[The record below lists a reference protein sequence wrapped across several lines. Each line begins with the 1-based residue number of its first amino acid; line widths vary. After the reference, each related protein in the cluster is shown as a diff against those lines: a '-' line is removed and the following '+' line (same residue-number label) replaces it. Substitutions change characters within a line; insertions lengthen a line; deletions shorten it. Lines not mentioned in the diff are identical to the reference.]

1 MLIFA
6 INFLLG
12 IIVFSYKSTLDIS
25 YLEFSVFL
33 AIFLLIFA
41 TFSRFKVVSINLG
54 FFLLGFA
61 WMGVFSAYVLESRVA
76 DEFLYKPINIYGEIT
91 SLVEADDKRSKFIF
105 TSKKPFESKLK
116 LSWYAKNTPKLKTGD
131 FYNLVVK
138 LKQNNSFQNSG
149 GFDFEKYLFYEQID
163 ATGYVRNSPD
173 NKFINHNSDLSINSV
188 RTTIRDSLLPLFNKF
203 SFGGVLN
210 ALIIGDRSLID
221 KNNWELFTQTNT
233 THLSVISG
241 LHIGLISGFVF
252 LFAGF
257 IWRRCSSCIAK
268 VPYQII
274 GSYFGLAS
282 AIIYALIAGLSIPT
296 QRALIMASVVFISL
310 ILRRNHSSW
319 QLYGIALI
327 AVLIFNPLSIFSI
340 GFWLSFYV
348 VAVIIYALDRCK
360 GKHWAYQLLYIQLLI
375 SIATLPLIAW
385 FFASGSVLSPIANLI
400 AIPVFSFITTPLAL
414 IGAIF
419 HAFGF
424 ESLSYLSLLIANE
437 ALEALSYVLKFIS
450 SVSFNTWNYGHNS
463 NLELIL
469 LIIAVFLLLIP
480 KDLKLRIVAL
490 VLIISVFLNNPNKIN
505 NNEFLVTTLDVGQG
519 LAIVVKTKDHA
530 LLFDTGASYPSG
542 FNLGNAV
549 VIPYLRSQ
557 HINQLDKVIISH
569 GDNDHIGG
577 FKSINDALTINEII
591 TSVPDKIPSS
601 ISCNTAQNW
610 SWNDVYF
617 EILHPKDKFTGNNA
631 SCVIKV
637 SNNKHSVLLSAD
649 IEKKAENHLIATIRD
664 KLSSSVLIVPHHGS
678 KTSSTIDFL
687 QAVNPKH
694 AIVSAGFKNRFNHP
708 ASKVVKRYNNL
719 NINLLNTSCSGQ
731 IDIYIGNKIRI
742 NEYRQDN
749 ARYYLRQ
756 C

>member
-33 AIFLLIFA
+33 AIFLLVFA
-41 TFSRFKVVSINLG
+41 TFSHFKAVSINLG

-252 LFAGF
+252 FFAGF
-257 IWRRCSSCIAK
+257 IWRRCSRCIAK

-327 AVLIFNPLSIFSI
+327 AVLIFNPLSIF
-340 GFWLSFYV
+340 
-348 VAVIIYALDRCK
+348 
-360 GKHWAYQLLYIQLLI
+360 
-375 SIATLPLIAW
+375 
-385 FFASGSVLSPIANLI
+385 
-400 AIPVFSFITTPLAL
+400 
-414 IGAIF
+414 
-419 HAFGF
+419 
-424 ESLSYLSLLIANE
+424 
-437 ALEALSYVLKFIS
+437 
-450 SVSFNTWNYGHNS
+450 
-463 NLELIL
+463 
-469 LIIAVFLLLIP
+469 
-480 KDLKLRIVAL
+480 
-490 VLIISVFLNNPNKIN
+490 
-505 NNEFLVTTLDVGQG
+505 
-519 LAIVVKTKDHA
+519 
-530 LLFDTGASYPSG
+530 
-542 FNLGNAV
+542 
-549 VIPYLRSQ
+549 
-557 HINQLDKVIISH
+557 
-569 GDNDHIGG
+569 
-577 FKSINDALTINEII
+577 
-591 TSVPDKIPSS
+591 
-601 ISCNTAQNW
+601 
-610 SWNDVYF
+610 
-617 EILHPKDKFTGNNA
+617 
-631 SCVIKV
+631 
-637 SNNKHSVLLSAD
+637 
-649 IEKKAENHLIATIRD
+649 
-664 KLSSSVLIVPHHGS
+664 
-678 KTSSTIDFL
+678 
-687 QAVNPKH
+687 
-694 AIVSAGFKNRFNHP
+694 
-708 ASKVVKRYNNL
+708 
-719 NINLLNTSCSGQ
+719 
-731 IDIYIGNKIRI
+731 
-742 NEYRQDN
+742 
-749 ARYYLRQ
+749 
-756 C
+756 